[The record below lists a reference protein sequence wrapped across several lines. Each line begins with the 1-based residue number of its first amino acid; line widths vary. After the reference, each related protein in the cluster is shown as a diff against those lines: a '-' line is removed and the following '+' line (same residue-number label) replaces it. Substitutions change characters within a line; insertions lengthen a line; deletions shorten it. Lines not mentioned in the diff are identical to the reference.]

1 MNDTG
6 AVKNKTKKTLPV
18 ITISVFLFAAAG
30 LSAGCL
36 TAYLL
41 RSNIYAS
48 VFHLYQTLLSE
59 LQTLEINR
67 QDFFLLAVRRAG
79 KYFVLLWFFAFTN
92 IWKYYYR
99 LFSAYI
105 GFQNGLLLTFCI
117 TLNGFTGIF
126 GFVCFLLP
134 QALLFIPA
142 FLIAI
147 SHCDH
152 LHCGL
157 HSITLTRHRL
167 TLCELPYF
175 LLSATLVLLGCLM
188 EANINPALLR
198 LYFR

>member
-1 MNDTG
+1 MKDQN
-6 AVKNKTKKTLPV
+6 
-18 ITISVFLFAAAG
+18 
-30 LSAGCL
+30 
-36 TAYLL
+36 TA
-41 RSNIYAS
+41 
-48 VFHLYQTLLSE
+48 
-59 LQTLEINR
+59 
-67 QDFFLLAVRRAG
+67 AVRLKRFMNRENTVG
-79 KYFVLLWFFAFTN
+79 HVFAFP
-92 IWKYYYR
+92 
-99 LFSAYI
+99 F
-105 GFQNGLLLTFCI
+105 
-117 TLNGFTGIF
+117 IF

-167 TLCELPYF
+167 ILCELPYF